1 MRSSIGNIWHLATRN
16 NTVSIQ
22 VLLTTATNFS
32 RLALG
37 LISGIAV
44 ARLLGPEGRGELA
57 IIQMWP
63 SLLTGIGLLGL
74 PDGLV
79 YFSARLPNMA
89 GRYLGSSVIL
99 GLLSSMVF
107 LLLGFAL
114 LPIVLAAQPSHIIE
128 ASQHYL
134 LLLPATALS
143 GIPYSALQGGRRFDV
158 WNGLR
163 LIPNVLWIVI
173 LGYAWLS
180 GNRESCYVATR
191 YLWLLFLS
199 VFPVWWSVTRFVK
212 GPYRPDLT
220 QWGPLLKYSLLSL
233 SSTIPKILSVR
244 LDQMILAIFLPTPTL
259 GLYAVAVTWSSIVP
273 LALNA
278 LGNVLFP
285 RIASEEK
292 DNARVRILLKGVHY
306 AIILALPLVVVA
318 IPVTLVGM
326 PTILGSEYTGA
337 VPATLVLILAN
348 AIAGI
353 TKVLEES
360 VRGLGKPRL
369 ALWAEGTGLVVAIVF
384 LWPLLPM
391 FGLVG
396 AAIAAVLGHCVA
408 FLIIVLQ
415 MRNIIGCP
423 ISILLCPTHED
434 VFAILSGFIGL
445 PSRIKM
451 ISNEIDRPM

>member
-1 MRSSIGNIWHLATRN
+1 
-16 NTVSIQ
+16 
-22 VLLTTATNFS
+22 
-32 RLALG
+32 
-37 LISGIAV
+37 
-44 ARLLGPEGRGELA
+44 
-57 IIQMWP
+57 
-63 SLLTGIGLLGL
+63 
-74 PDGLV
+74 
-79 YFSARLPNMA
+79 
-89 GRYLGSSVIL
+89 
-99 GLLSSMVF
+99 
-107 LLLGFAL
+107 
-114 LPIVLAAQPSHIIE
+114 
-128 ASQHYL
+128 
-134 LLLPATALS
+134 
-143 GIPYSALQGGRRFDV
+143 
-158 WNGLR
+158 
-163 LIPNVLWIVI
+163 
-173 LGYAWLS
+173 
-180 GNRESCYVATR
+180 
-191 YLWLLFLS
+191 
-199 VFPVWWSVTRFVK
+199 
-212 GPYRPDLT
+212 
-220 QWGPLLKYSLLSL
+220 
-233 SSTIPKILSVR
+233 
-244 LDQMILAIFLPTPTL
+244 MILAIFLPTPTL